1 MNDEELRKLL
11 QNSLS
16 GRRAPTEVRERI
28 VVALRPR
35 RRLWIASAAAAALVV
50 AITIGTALAPSRAVR
65 FNPMIERAIEQHM
78 QSPVFGHAASSAT
91 PREVAQTVSEA
102 SGRDIQIPGLR
113 DGGFTQMQAHRCEA
127 TGWAHVIYA
136 NSWLKVSCFLLD
148 SEGLNLSGGTPLAIP
163 GIDAYSFVQDR
174 FTVVAVRES
183 GLAKIWVGDLRVQHL
198 SSIAVDAE
206 LKRHQLQTTVLSVI
220 DHGMAKQVEAML
232 QSIPGVEGIQMEPS
246 KQEAYVKFDRRRVTP
261 EEIYALLAT
270 NAFAASPRDWDNR

>member
-28 VVALRPR
+28 VSMLRPR

-50 AITIGTALAPSRAVR
+50 AVAIGTVVSPSRAVR

-148 SEGLNLSGGTPLAIP
+148 SEGLDPSGGTPLAIP
-163 GIDAYSFVQDR
+163 GIDAYSFAQDR
-174 FTVVAVRES
+174 FAVVVVRES

-220 DHGMAKQVEAML
+220 DHGMAKQVGAML
-232 QSIPGVEGIQMEPS
+232 QSIPGVEDIHMEPS

>member
-16 GRRAPTEVRERI
+16 GRHAPTEVRERI
-28 VVALRPR
+28 VSALRPR
-35 RRLWIASAAAAALVV
+35 RRLWIASAAAAALLLAVG
-50 AITIGTALAPSRAVR
+50 IGALLTSPRAVR
-65 FNPMIERAIEQHM
+65 FNPVIERAIEQHI
-78 QSPVFGHAASSAT
+78 QTSVFGHAATSAT

-113 DGGFTQMQAHRCEA
+113 DGGFTQMQAHRCEG

-148 SEGLNLSGGTPLAIP
+148 AEGLDLSGGAPLAVP
-163 GIDAYSFVQDR
+163 GIDAYSFAQDR
-174 FTVVAVRES
+174 YSVVAVRES
-183 GLAKIWVGDLRVQHL
+183 GLAKIWVADLRSQHL

-220 DHGMAKQVEAML
+220 DDGMAKQVGAML
-232 QSIPGVEGIQMEPS
+232 QNFPGIEDYQMELS
-246 KQEAYVKFDRRRVTP
+246 KQEAYVKYDRRRVTP
-261 EEIYALLAT
+261 EEIYVLLAT
-270 NAFAASPRDWDNR
+270 NAFAAAPRDWDNR

>member
-16 GRRAPTEVRERI
+16 GRRAPTEVREHI
-28 VVALRPR
+28 VGTLRPR
-35 RRLWIASAAAAALVV
+35 RRLWFASSAAAAIVV
-50 AITIGTALAPSRAVR
+50 AVAIGAVLAPSRSVR
-65 FNPMIERAIEQHM
+65 FDPVIERAIEQHL

-136 NSWLKVSCFLLD
+136 NSWLKVSCFVLD
-148 SEGLNLSGGTPLAIP
+148 SEGLNLSGGTRLAIP
-163 GIDAYSFVQDR
+163 GIGAYSFAQAR
-174 FTVVAVRES
+174 FAVVAVRES

-198 SSIAVDAE
+198 ASIAVDAE

-220 DHGMAKQVEAML
+220 DHGMAKQVGAML
-232 QSIPGVEGIQMEPS
+232 QSIPGVEDIQMEPS

-270 NAFAASPRDWDNR
+270 NSFAASPRDWDSR

>member
-28 VVALRPR
+28 VSALRPS
-35 RRLWIASAAAAALVV
+35 RRLWIASAAAAALLLAVG
-50 AITIGTALAPSRAVR
+50 IGALLTPSRSVR
-65 FNPMIERAIEQHM
+65 FNPVIERAIEQHI
-78 QSPVFGHAASSAT
+78 QTSVFGHAATSAT

-136 NSWLKVSCFLLD
+136 NSWLKVSCFLMD
-148 SEGLNLSGGTPLAIP
+148 SEVLNLSGGTPLAVP
-163 GIDAYSFVQDR
+163 GIDATSFAQDR
-174 FTVVAVRES
+174 FAVVAVREGS
-183 GLAKIWVGDLRVQHL
+183 LAKIWVGDLRVQHL

-220 DHGMAKQVEAML
+220 DDGMKQVGAML
-232 QSIPGVEGIQMEPS
+232 QSIPGVEDIQMEPS

-270 NAFAASPRDWDNR
+270 NAFAASPRDWEHR

>member
-28 VVALRPR
+28 VSSLRPR
-35 RRLWIASAAAAALVV
+35 RRLWFASATAAAVV
-50 AITIGTALAPSRAVR
+50 IAVTIGAFVAPSRTAR
-65 FNPMIERAIEQHM
+65 INPVIERAIEQHM

-174 FTVVAVRES
+174 FAVVAVRES

-220 DHGMAKQVEAML
+220 DHGMAKQVGAML
-232 QSIPGVEGIQMEPS
+232 QSVPGIEDFQMELS

-270 NAFAASPRDWDNR
+270 NSFVASPRDWEHR

>member
-28 VVALRPR
+28 VGALRPR
-35 RRLWIASAAAAALVV
+35 RRLWLASATAAAVVIAV
-50 AITIGTALAPSRAVR
+50 AIGSVVAPSRAPR
-65 FNPMIERAIEQHM
+65 FNPVIERAIEQHI

-127 TGWAHVIYA
+127 TDWAHVIYA

-148 SEGLNLSGGTPLAIP
+148 SQELNLSGGTPLAVA
-163 GIDAYSFVQDR
+163 GIDAYMFTQDR
-174 FTVVAVRES
+174 YTVVAVRES
-183 GLAKIWVGDLRVQHL
+183 GLAKIWVADLRPQHL

-220 DHGMAKQVEAML
+220 DHGMAKQVGAML
-232 QSIPGVEGIQMEPS
+232 QSIPGVEDIQMEPS

-270 NAFAASPRDWDNR
+270 NAFAASPRDWEHR

>member
-28 VVALRPR
+28 VGTLRPR
-35 RRLWIASAAAAALVV
+35 RRFWFASSAAAAIVV
-50 AITIGTALAPSRAVR
+50 AVAIGALLSPSRAVR
-65 FNPMIERAIEQHM
+65 FDPVIERAIEQHL

-113 DGGFTQMQAHRCEA
+113 CEA

-136 NSWLKVSCFLLD
+136 NSWLKVSCFVLD

-163 GIDAYSFVQDR
+163 GIDATSFAQDR
-174 FTVVAVRES
+174 FAVVAVRES

-198 SSIAVDAE
+198 ASIAVDAE

-220 DHGMAKQVEAML
+220 DHGMAKQVGAML
-232 QSIPGVEGIQMEPS
+232 QSIPGVEDIQMEPS

>member
-28 VVALRPR
+28 VGALRPR

-50 AITIGTALAPSRAVR
+50 AVAVGTVLTPSRAVR
-65 FNPMIERAIEQHM
+65 FNPVIERAIEQHM

-148 SEGLNLSGGTPLAIP
+148 SEGLDLSGGTPLAIP
-163 GIDAYSFVQDR
+163 GIDAYSFAQDR
-174 FTVVAVRES
+174 FAVVAVRES
-183 GLAKIWVGDLRVQHL
+183 GLAKLWVGDLRVQHL
-198 SSIAVDAE
+198 ASIAVDAE

-220 DHGMAKQVEAML
+220 DHGMAKQVGAML
-232 QSIPGVEGIQMEPS
+232 QSIPGVEDIHMEPS

-270 NAFAASPRDWDNR
+270 NAFVASPRDWDNR